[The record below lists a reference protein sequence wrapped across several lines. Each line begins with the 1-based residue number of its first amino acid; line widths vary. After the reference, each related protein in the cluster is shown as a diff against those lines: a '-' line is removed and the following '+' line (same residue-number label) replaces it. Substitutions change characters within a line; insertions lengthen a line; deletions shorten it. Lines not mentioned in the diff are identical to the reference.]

1 MKKTATPVAAP
12 NAQQGDDQVEEDEG
26 SASSVAQQIPSK
38 RVLPMENNSPLGNT
52 RVGQGMSMDV
62 DPSSFAAT
70 REPTADSAH
79 KKTKVDSTHSMAP
92 SSVSSATSSPFKTT
106 SIAALVN
113 PTEDEEEE

>member
-1 MKKTATPVAAP
+1 MKKTATPVAA
-12 NAQQGDDQVEEDEG
+12 QQQDDQEEEDEG

-52 RVGQGMSMDV
+52 RAQDMSMDV

-70 REPTADSAH
+70 QEPTNTTDSAH
-79 KKTKVDSTHSMAP
+79 KKAKVDATHSVA
-92 SSVSSATSSPFKTT
+92 SSSATSSPFKTT

-113 PTEDEEEE
+113 PAEEE